1 MKIQGDQF
9 PNTDLLDMDI
19 KCDRRDDPSKQFKF
33 YEMV

>member
-1 MKIQGDQF
+1 MKIQGRQF

-19 KCDRRDDPSKQFKF
+19 KYDGRDDPSKQFKF